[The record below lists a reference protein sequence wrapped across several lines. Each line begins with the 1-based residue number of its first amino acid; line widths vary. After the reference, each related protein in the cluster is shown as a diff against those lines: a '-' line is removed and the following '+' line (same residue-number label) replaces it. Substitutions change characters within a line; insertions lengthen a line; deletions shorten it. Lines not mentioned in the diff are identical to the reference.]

1 MRSAIVTFV
10 LLLTLPACSEGPF
23 APVTEVAEQEIRAAL
38 AGPVLSVSSIP
49 RRTGAPGRA

>member
-23 APVTEVAEQEIRAAL
+23 APVTEAEEQEIRAAL
-38 AGPVLSVSSIP
+38 A
-49 RRTGAPGRA
+49 